1 MFIDGRLAQQYEAKL
16 QQSLQ
21 ELREQQEA
29 NIKANR
35 DEIEA
40 LYENK
45 VSQQIKKK
53 YYDTNAALSGNNL

>member
-1 MFIDGRLAQQYEAKL
+1 MFNIELTVNVLCVLDGRLAQQYEAKL

-35 DEIEA
+35 EDIEA

-45 VSQQIKKK
+45 VKLI
-53 YYDTNAALSGNNL
+53 YVLNC

>member
-1 MFIDGRLAQQYEAKL
+1 MNTTDGRLAQQYEAKL

-35 DEIEA
+35 EEIEA

-45 VSQQIKKK
+45 VLKVFNYIIRN
-53 YYDTNAALSGNNL
+53 T